1 VQASQEDCLPID
13 LRPRDDP
20 VVLYAHRG
28 RVIGVRDLLRHRK
41 RVRAVLA
48 MYEAAG

>member
-28 RVIGVRDLLRHRK
+28 RVIGVRDLLRHR
-41 RVRAVLA
+41 AVLA